1 MAKPRL
7 TFSMLIIWR
16 MPILGFSILFE
27 LGGHVLPDG
36 PSMRPEKREAMP
48 SLEAKFIVPILVR
61 KN

>member
-16 MPILGFSILFE
+16 MSILGVSIRF
-27 LGGHVLPDG
+27 GTWGQILPVG

-48 SLEAKFIVPILVR
+48 SLEAKFNVPILVR